1 MNCVR
6 FLSSICAPA
15 ALLLWSG
22 TASANMS
29 YSPWVHEL
37 IQNGPDIVVTVA
49 VFNETEAVN
58 PDGEPLPGLDSAYT
72 LERWDEAGS
81 EIVFE
86 NRVFDP
92 AEADATSGYACH
104 TWDGPEAGP
113 CDGSYECADCD
124 DDGVDECDGFCGVA
138 YYYTV
143 VDECPAPGSY
153 GLYYWMRT
161 DPPYDLYAEG
171 EGLGFTTG
179 GAEDVGAACQ
189 HPDGGGCSASLF
201 GARPAAGLFLLL
213 AAAIGY

>member
-1 MNCVR
+1 MNAMK
-6 FLSSICAPA
+6 FLPCLCAFL
-15 ALLLWSG
+15 ALLLGSG
-22 TASANMS
+22 AAAANMS

-49 VFNETEAVN
+49 IFDETEATN
-58 PDGEPLPGLDSAYT
+58 LEGDPLPGLNAAYT
-72 LERWDEAGS
+72 LERWDEEGS
-81 EIVFE
+81 AIVFE
-86 NRVFDP
+86 DRVFDP
-92 AEADATSGYACH
+92 AEADATSGFTCH

-124 DDGVDECDGFCGVA
+124 DDGTGECDGFCGVA

-161 DPPYDLYAEG
+161 DPPYDLYAED

-189 HPDGGGCSASLF
+189 HPDEGGCSA
-201 GARPAAGLFLLL
+201 GKTGNRPAAGLFAVLRTVF
-213 AAAIGY
+213 